1 MKTQSQIIAE
11 KIQVM
16 KEVHKQLKEERYLGY
31 VGEEA
36 QEKMLVFLT
45 IESLKGIYFNQAGF
59 KKVSP

>member
-11 KIQVM
+11 KISVM
-16 KEVHKQLKEERYLGY
+16 KEVHKQLKEELYFQFHS
-31 VGEEA
+31 EEA
-36 QEKMLVFLT
+36 CEKMLVFLT